1 MLSEL
6 RKKTTLGEDGYSFV
20 ELLVVSA
27 ILIILA
33 SAAMP
38 LTKVVVQRQREV
50 DLRRSLRDIRVAIDR
65 FKDAAD
71 QGVISAAQLEPG
83 SEGYPPDLEAL
94 VDGLPLA
101 NDDASGKTL
110 KLLRR
115 IPLDPMTKS
124 YEWGLRSYQD
134 RLDSETWGGQNV
146 FDIYTK
152 SDLMGLDGTRYRDW

>member
-94 VDGLPLA
+94 VDGHIRIAWILKHGA
-101 NDDASGKTL
+101 VKTF
-110 KLLRR
+110 
-115 IPLDPMTKS
+115 S
-124 YEWGLRSYQD
+124 
-134 RLDSETWGGQNV
+134 
-146 FDIYTK
+146 IYTRK
-152 SDLMGLDGTRYRDW
+152 VT